1 MRVMLPPQPRYLFNG
16 CCRSAGHCT
25 NIGTEGYASKILGD
39 TIALRAMLKK
49 ILLPKLAHKGKF
61 WIMDSCAALVDPAG
75 MAVPERLKALS
86 EVCAFD
92 GVHQTVGG
100 YQNIATNIVSS
111 ISDLTKGT
119 IGRPTL
125 SVQGTSAVSVSG
137 GLRRFTWHGFHSPN
151 GARAPPAHAHLKRN
165 DRDRIHRNF
174 SPYSRGGQGGG
185 GFLKKGRN

>member
-1 MRVMLPPQPRYLFNG
+1 
-16 CCRSAGHCT
+16 
-25 NIGTEGYASKILGD
+25 
-39 TIALRAMLKK
+39 MLKK

-100 YQNIATNIVSS
+100 YQNIASNIVSS

-185 GFLKKGRN
+185 FPQKRQKLVCKGLKGGCPENCHKFNLGEWNPQPYSSDVMYP